1 MPRRLESLDF
11 LRAACALAV
20 LFNHLYDE
28 TAGLARNAILVGLF
42 SLGVEA
48 VIGFFVLSGSVIAL
62 QRYPGREAYLR
73 ARAVRILPIY
83 YIALAG
89 CLGLMLWSREPFKL
103 TELLGNVFFM
113 QSLFWQPLR
122 PLDYFFPSWS
132 LSYELYYYAAFLLLL
147 ARPRLLLP
155 FAVLSVAAG
164 ALLYFLPSEGP
175 QVWLLHPVSLWC
187 LWLAGV
193 WIVGQCRRGRALA
206 LPSAAWLLAMG
217 FCLTRLPLSEPAK
230 FDFFRLL
237 GFGLGFAALTWA
249 LLAREKPVEE
259 GPPPIEIALPWR
271 CGLAAIALAT
281 LWRYSHSFTG
291 AKAAITVLVVGA
303 SLTPQLV
310 VALVA
315 RLARSIKP
323 FMLYVSGLSYALYLV
338 HYPLLQAFN
347 DLAPQLAPWIR
358 VVLVAALSFGLA
370 HLLEYRLQPRLRAA
384 LLKTRASRAQPAD

>member
-48 VIGFFVLSGSVIAL
+48 VIGFFVLSGTVIAL
-62 QRYPGREAYLR
+62 QRYPGRDAYLR
-73 ARAVRILPIY
+73 ARLVRILPIY

-89 CLGLMLWSREPFKL
+89 CVALMLWSREPFKL
-103 TELLGNVFFM
+103 GELLGNAFFV
-113 QSLFWQPLR
+113 QSLFWQPVR

-155 FAVLSVAAG
+155 FVVLSLAAG
-164 ALLYFLPSEGP
+164 VLLYFLPSEGP

-249 LLAREKPVEE
+249 LLAREKPTEK
-259 GPPPIEIALPWR
+259 GPLPLEIALPWR
-271 CGLAAIALAT
+271 CLLAAVALAA
-281 LWRYSHSFTG
+281 LWRYSHSFTS
-291 AKAAITVLVVGA
+291 AKAAVSVV
-303 SLTPQLV
+303 V
-310 VALVA
+310 VAGTLAPRIVVDLVS
-315 RLARSIKP
+315 RLAKPIKP
-323 FMLYVSGLSYALYLV
+323 FMLYVAGLSYALYLV

-358 VVLVAALSFGLA
+358 VVVVAALSFGVA

-384 LLKTRASRAQPAD
+384 LDKARAAQPQPAD

>member
-11 LRAACALAV
+11 LRAACALSV

-28 TAGLARNAILVGLF
+28 TTGLARNAILVGLL

-48 VIGFFVLSGSVIAL
+48 VVGFFVLSGTVIAL
-62 QRYPGREAYLR
+62 QRYPGRDAYLR
-73 ARAVRILPIY
+73 ARLVRILPIY

-89 CLGLMLWSREPFKL
+89 CLALMLWSREPFKL
-103 TELLGNVFFM
+103 TELLGNVFFV

-155 FAVLSVAAG
+155 FVALSVASG
-164 ALLYFLPSEGP
+164 ALLYFLPPEGP
-175 QVWLLHPVSLWC
+175 QVWLLHPLSLWC
-187 LWLAGV
+187 LWLAGA
-193 WIVGQCRRGRALA
+193 WIAGQCRRGRALA

-230 FDFFRLL
+230 FDFLRLL

-249 LLAREKPVEE
+249 LLAREQPAEK
-259 GPPPIEIALPWR
+259 GPPPLEIALPWR
-271 CGLAAIALAT
+271 CLLAALALAA

-291 AKAAITVLVVGA
+291 AKAAIGVVVVTATLAPRFLVD
-303 SLTPQLV
+303 LV
-310 VALVA
+310 SRVVKP
-315 RLARSIKP
+315 IKP
-323 FMLYVSGLSYALYLV
+323 FMLYVAGLSYALYLV

-347 DLAPQLAPWIR
+347 DLAPQLAPWVR
-358 VVLVAALSFGLA
+358 VVLVAALSFGVA

-384 LLKTRASRAQPAD
+384 LGKPRPTPVRPAA

>member
-11 LRAACALAV
+11 LRAACALSV

-28 TAGLARNAILVGLF
+28 TAGLARNAVLVGLF

-48 VIGFFVLSGSVIAL
+48 VIGFFVLSGTVITL
-62 QRYPGREAYLR
+62 QRYPGRDAYVR
-73 ARAVRILPIY
+73 ARLVRILPIY

-89 CLGLMLWSREPFKL
+89 CLALMLVSREPFKL
-103 TELLGNVFFM
+103 SELLGNVFFV

-155 FAVLSVAAG
+155 FAALSVAAG
-164 ALLYFLPSEGP
+164 VLLYFLPGEGP
-175 QVWLLHPVSLWC
+175 QVWMLHPVSLWC

-193 WIVGQCRRGRALA
+193 WIVDQCRRGRALA

-249 LLAREKPVEE
+249 LLARERPAEK
-259 GPPPIEIALPWR
+259 GPPPLEIALPWR
-271 CGLAAIALAT
+271 CLLAAVALAA
-281 LWRYSHSFTG
+281 LWRYSHSFAG
-291 AKAAITVLVVGA
+291 AKATVSVV
-303 SLTPQLV
+303 V
-310 VALVA
+310 VAATLAPRLLVDLVA
-315 RLARSIKP
+315 RVAKPIKP
-323 FMLYVSGLSYALYLV
+323 FMLYVAGLSYGLYLV
-338 HYPLLQAFN
+338 HYPLLQGFN

-358 VVLVAALSFGLA
+358 VVLVAALSFALA
-370 HLLEYRLQPRLRAA
+370 HVLEYGLQPRLRAA
-384 LLKTRASRAQPAD
+384 FGKPRRRSVQPAD